1 MLSTQGP
8 RGLIYPCLRLCPLG
22 GRFSHSYLYRPE
34 LSLQAQ
40 RRRPAQRNKRFNS
53 VSAKEEMEEREG
65 KVDEELVPSLGLT
78 RQGLKTQR

>member
-1 MLSTQGP
+1 MLSAQGP
-8 RGLIYPCLRLCPLG
+8 RGLLYPCLRLCPLG

-40 RRRPAQRNKRFNS
+40 PSKPAQRSKRF
-53 VSAKEEMEEREG
+53 VHAKEEMEEREG

-78 RQGLKTQR
+78 LPGLKTQR